1 MPTTVLPLMEV
12 NEKKCG
18 WEECSLSLSLW
29 LVVCLCMWIIHF
41 TVSIHTHTHIQKK
54 KKKKNTKK
62 GVSLCF
68 TFTDSFVFSS
78 ALLSP
83 CFPYTLSSFFFPSSC
98 LSVFE
103 PWITRSVPT
112 PKGKRLR
119 IRTVDHLGCA
129 NSRGKTTKDSNRGP
143 PGLCQL
149 PREND

>member
-1 MPTTVLPLMEV
+1 MGGK
-12 NEKKCG
+12 NA
-18 WEECSLSLSLW
+18 LSLSLW

-41 TVSIHTHTHIQKK
+41 TVSIHTHTHIQKRKRK
-54 KKKKNTKK
+54 KKRRKKAYLY
-62 GVSLCF
+62 VSLLPTPLFIRLLFCRH
-68 TFTDSFVFSS
+68 
-78 ALLSP
+78 ALPIPSLL
-83 CFPYTLSSFFFPSSC
+83 FSSC
-98 LSVFE
+98 LPVFE

-119 IRTVDHLGCA
+119 IRTVDHLGYA